1 MAKKANHG
9 LRFTGGDHLT
19 PKDGFKYYLHQ
30 AMMVNE
36 LRGGY
41 GAYEMSNAVNGS
53 SGPSFGGIQFDVGSN
68 KNGQKLLEKILHHA
82 KDNAGNSF
90 LSESEM
96 TQLHRIYKPFN
107 DVKTKDGKIATR
119 GMSDED
125 KAFYKQIKPKLDAA
139 LSSPTGIKLINENYT
154 ENLDD
159 KILKGEEKISNVK
172 NKVNRE
178 FLNNSMQAKVFI
190 ADIGNQYGAKVNE
203 ALVKFIAQ
211 TEKDNGV
218 TLPGNRTVKVHGQL
232 DMEDLKNFRMSTV
245 YGIKHPA
252 DAKRRDENIER
263 ITAPTRQQEHSKSS
277 EGNDRPADK
286 LQALIQG
293 FKNDKDGTFTAKA
306 LADNADVVA
315 NFRDE
320 LRETLKQNQAQ
331 EVAQNT
337 PQVQEERSYGG
348 RSFS

>member
-30 AMMVNE
+30 
-36 LRGGY
+36 
-41 GAYEMSNAVNGS
+41 EMSDAVYGS
-53 SGPSFGGIQFDVGSN
+53 SGPSFGGNQFDVGSN
-68 KNGQKLLEKILHHA
+68 KDGQKLLEKILHHA

-107 DVKTKDGKIATR
+107 DVKNKKEEIVIK

-139 LSSPTGIKLINENYT
+139 LSSPTGIKLINENYN
-154 ENLDD
+154 ENLDN
-159 KILKGEEKISNVK
+159 KILKVEEKISNVK

-190 ADIGNQYGAKVNE
+190 ADIGNQYGVKVND

-218 TLPGNRTVKVHGQL
+218 TLPGNKTVKVHGQL
-232 DMEDLKNFRMSTV
+232 DMEDLKNFRMNTAH
-245 YGIKHPA
+245 GISHPA
-252 DAKRRDENIER
+252 DAKRRDE
-263 ITAPTRQQEHSKSS
+263 
-277 EGNDRPADK
+277 
-286 LQALIQG
+286 
-293 FKNDKDGTFTAKA
+293 KA

-337 PQVQEERSYGG
+337 PQVQEERSSGG
-348 RSFS
+348 RSFG

>member
-1 MAKKANHG
+1 
-9 LRFTGGDHLT
+9 
-19 PKDGFKYYLHQ
+19 
-30 AMMVNE
+30 
-36 LRGGY
+36 
-41 GAYEMSNAVNGS
+41 MSNAVNGS
-53 SGPSFGGIQFDVGSN
+53 SSPSFGGIQFDVGSN

-107 DVKTKDGKIATR
+107 DVKTKEGKIATR
-119 GMSDED
+119 GMSDEG

-139 LSSPTGIKLINENYT
+139 LSSPTGIKLINENYN

-159 KILKGEEKISNVK
+159 KILKVKEKISNVK

-218 TLPGNRTVKVHGQL
+218 TLPGNKTVKVHGQL
-232 DMEDLKNFRMSTV
+232 DMEDLKKFCMSTV

-277 EGNDRPADK
+277 EGKDSPASK

-293 FKNDKDGTFTAKA
+293 FKNDTDGTFTAKA
-306 LADNADVVA
+306 LADNADVVV
-315 NFRDE
+315 NFRVE
-320 LRETLKQNQAQ
+320 QQ
-331 EVAQNT
+331 EVLKERSQQQHEVAKDMLRI
-337 PQVQEERSYGG
+337 QEERSYGG

>member
-1 MAKKANHG
+1 
-9 LRFTGGDHLT
+9 
-19 PKDGFKYYLHQ
+19 
-30 AMMVNE
+30 
-36 LRGGY
+36 
-41 GAYEMSNAVNGS
+41 MSDAVYGS

-68 KNGQKLLEKILHHA
+68 KDGQKLLEKILHHA

-107 DVKTKDGKIATR
+107 DVKNKKEEIVIK

-139 LSSPTGIKLINENYT
+139 LSSPTGIKLINENYN

-159 KILKGEEKISNVK
+159 KILKVEEKISNVK

-190 ADIGNQYGAKVNE
+190 ADIGNQYGVKVND

-218 TLPGNRTVKVHGQL
+218 TLPGNKTVKVHGQL
-232 DMEDLKNFRMSTV
+232 DMEDLKNFRMNTAH
-245 YGIKHPA
+245 GISHPA

-337 PQVQEERSYGG
+337 PQVQEERSSGG
-348 RSFS
+348 RSFG

>member
-107 DVKTKDGKIATR
+107 DIKTKEGKIAR
-119 GMSDED
+119 GMSDGD

-139 LSSPTGIKLINENYT
+139 LSSPTGIKLINENYN
-154 ENLDD
+154 ENLDE
-159 KILKGEEKISNVK
+159 KILKVEEKISNVK

-178 FLNNSMQAKVFI
+178 FLNNSMQAKVFV
-190 ADIGNQYGAKVNE
+190 ADIGNQYGEKVNE
-203 ALVKFIAQ
+203 ALVKFISQ